1 MGFRVSSNTQKWN
14 EPMSATMAPSDG
26 PAPDAEVEKLG
37 PRKRPYHPP
46 RLTLLGDLREVTL
59 GPSSGIGE
67 SGNPV
72 VFRA

>member
-1 MGFRVSSNTQKWN
+1 MN
-14 EPMSATMAPSDG
+14 ATIPPSER
-26 PAPDAEVEKLG
+26 PAPVAEVEKFE